1 MWKWYN
7 KWFNVEIDGGAY
19 VDLNECVRDYSEDII
34 KLFTDE
40 ELKEEIQKR
49 EDGRSKK
56 EVRINKLDTF
66 LSNLQVEVDE
76 HDVLTEIDNDD
87 LMEEVRSRGLDEV
100 EIIEPTKEE
109 LRKFICQAL
118 DINEM
123 YDDEEIFEML
133 RELWKTSKYISKR

>member
-1 MWKWYN
+1 MRWKWY
-7 KWFNVEIDGGAY
+7 NVEIDGGAY

-66 LSNLQVEVDE
+66 LSNLQVEVNGR
-76 HDVLTEIDNDD
+76 DVLSEIDNDD
-87 LMEEVRSRGLDEV
+87 LMEEVSSRELDEV
-100 EIIEPTKEE
+100 EIIDPTKEE
-109 LRKFICQAL
+109 LRKIICKAL

-123 YDDEEIFEML
+123 YDDEEICDML
-133 RELWKTSKYISKR
+133 KKIWNISKYKNGMK

>member
-7 KWFNVEIDGGAY
+7 IEIDGGAY

-49 EDGRSKK
+49 ENGRSRG

-66 LSNLQVEVDE
+66 LSNLQVEVGE
-76 HDVLTEIDNDD
+76 
-87 LMEEVRSRGLDEV
+87 
-100 EIIEPTKEE
+100 
-109 LRKFICQAL
+109 
-118 DINEM
+118 
-123 YDDEEIFEML
+123 
-133 RELWKTSKYISKR
+133 

>member
-1 MWKWYN
+1 MLRWYN
-7 KWFNVEIDGGAY
+7 VEVDGGAY

-56 EVRINKLDTF
+56 EVRIDKLDTF
-66 LSNLQVEVDE
+66 LSNLQVEVDGY
-76 HDVLTEIDNDD
+76 DALSEIDNDD

-123 YDDEEIFEML
+123 YDDEEIFEIL

>member
-1 MWKWYN
+1 MWKWY
-7 KWFNVEIDGGAY
+7 NVEIDGGAY

-66 LSNLQVEVDE
+66 LSNLQVVVDGN
-76 HDVLTEIDNDD
+76 DVLLEIDNDD

-100 EIIEPTKEE
+100 EIIEPMKEE
-109 LRKFICQAL
+109 LRKVICQAL

-133 RELWKTSKYISKR
+133 RELWITSKYISKR

>member
-7 KWFNVEIDGGAY
+7 IEIDGGAY

-66 LSNLQVEVDE
+66 LSNLQVEVDG
-76 HDVLTEIDNDD
+76 HDVLSEIDNDD

-100 EIIEPTKEE
+100 EIIEPMKEE
-109 LRKFICQAL
+109 LRKIICQAL

-123 YDDEEIFEML
+123 YDDEEICDML
-133 RELWKTSKYISKR
+133 KEIWNISKYKNGMK

>member
-1 MWKWYN
+1 MLRWYN
-7 KWFNVEIDGGAY
+7 VEVDGGAY

-49 EDGRSKK
+49 ENGRSKK

-66 LSNLQVEVDE
+66 LSNLQVEVDG

-100 EIIEPTKEE
+100 EIIEPMKEE
-109 LRKFICQAL
+109 LRKVICQAL

-133 RELWKTSKYISKR
+133 RELWITSKYISKR

>member
-1 MWKWYN
+1 M
-7 KWFNVEIDGGAY
+7 DGGAY

-66 LSNLQVEVDE
+66 LSDLQVEVYGY
-76 HDVLTEIDNDD
+76 DVLSEIDNDD

-123 YDDEEIFEML
+123 YDDEEICDML
-133 RELWKTSKYISKR
+133 KEIWNISKYKNGMK

>member
-1 MWKWYN
+1 MWKWY
-7 KWFNVEIDGGAY
+7 NVEIDGGAY

-34 KLFTDE
+34 KLFTDD

-56 EVRINKLDTF
+56 EVRIDNLDTF
-66 LSNLQVEVDE
+66 LSNLQVEIDGY
-76 HDVLTEIDNDD
+76 DLLSEIGNDD

>member
-1 MWKWYN
+1 MWKWY
-7 KWFNVEIDGGAY
+7 NVEIDGGAY
-19 VDLNECVRDYSEDII
+19 VDLNEYVRDYSEDII

-49 EDGRSKK
+49 ENGRSKK

-66 LSNLQVEVDE
+66 LSNLKVEVE
-76 HDVLTEIDNDD
+76 GHDVLLEIDNDD

-100 EIIEPTKEE
+100 EIIEPEKEE
-109 LRKFICQAL
+109 LRKIICQAL

-123 YDDEEIFEML
+123 YDDEEICDML
-133 RELWKTSKYISKR
+133 KEIWNISKYKNGMK

>member
-7 KWFNVEIDGGAY
+7 IEIDGGAY

-56 EVRINKLDTF
+56 EVRVYKLDTF
-66 LSNLQVEVDE
+66 LRNLRVEVNG
-76 HDVLTEIDNDD
+76 HDALSEIDNDD
-87 LMEEVRSRGLDEV
+87 LMEEVSSRGLDEV

-109 LRKFICQAL
+109 LRKIICKAL

-123 YDDEEIFEML
+123 YDDEEICDML
-133 RELWKTSKYISKR
+133 KKIWNISKYKNGMK

>member
-1 MWKWYN
+1 MLRWYN
-7 KWFNVEIDGGAY
+7 VEVDGGAY

-66 LSNLQVEVDE
+66 LSNLQVEVDGQ
-76 HDVLTEIDNDD
+76 DVLSEIDNDD

-100 EIIEPTKEE
+100 EIIEPMKEE
-109 LRKFICQAL
+109 LRKVICQAL

-133 RELWKTSKYISKR
+133 RELWITSKYISKR

>member
-7 KWFNVEIDGGAY
+7 YNVEIDGGAY

-49 EDGRSKK
+49 ENGRSKK

-66 LSNLQVEVDE
+66 LSNLKVEVDGN
-76 HDVLTEIDNDD
+76 DVLLEIDNDD

-109 LRKFICQAL
+109 LRKIICQAL

>member
-1 MWKWYN
+1 MWKWY
-7 KWFNVEIDGGAY
+7 NVEIDGGAY

-49 EDGRSKK
+49 ENGRSKK

-66 LSNLQVEVDE
+66 LSNLQVEVDGY
-76 HDVLTEIDNDD
+76 DVLSEIDNDD

-109 LRKFICQAL
+109 LRKCICQAL

-123 YDDEEIFEML
+123 YDDEEICDML
-133 RELWKTSKYISKR
+133 KEIWSISKYKNGMK

>member
-7 KWFNVEIDGGAY
+7 IEIDGGAY

-49 EDGRSKK
+49 ENGRSKK
-56 EVRINKLDTF
+56 EVRISKLDMF
-66 LSNLQVEVDE
+66 LSNLQVEVDGQ
-76 HDVLTEIDNDD
+76 DVLSEIDNDD

-100 EIIEPTKEE
+100 EIIEPEKEE
-109 LRKFICQAL
+109 LRKIICQAL

-133 RELWKTSKYISKR
+133 RELWITSKYISKR

>member
-7 KWFNVEIDGGAY
+7 VDIDGGAY

-40 ELKEEIQKR
+40 ELKEEIKKR

-66 LSNLQVEVDE
+66 LSNLQVEVDG
-76 HDVLTEIDNDD
+76 HDVLLEIDNDD

-100 EIIEPTKEE
+100 EIIDPTKEE
-109 LRKFICQAL
+109 LRKIICQAL

-133 RELWKTSKYISKR
+133 RELWITSKYISKR

>member
-1 MWKWYN
+1 M
-7 KWFNVEIDGGAY
+7 EIDGGAY
-19 VDLNECVRDYSEDII
+19 VDLNECVRDYREDII

-66 LSNLQVEVDE
+66 LRNLRVEVDR
-76 HDVLTEIDNDD
+76 HDALSEIDNDD
-87 LMEEVRSRGLDEV
+87 LMEEVSSRGLDEV

-109 LRKFICQAL
+109 LRKIICKAL

-123 YDDEEIFEML
+123 YDDEEICDML
-133 RELWKTSKYISKR
+133 KKYGILVNIKME

>member
-7 KWFNVEIDGGAY
+7 IEVDGGAY

-40 ELKEEIQKR
+40 ELREEIQNRKK
-49 EDGRSKK
+49 GRSRG

-66 LSNLQVEVDE
+66 LSNLQVEVDG
-76 HDVLTEIDNDD
+76 HDVLLEIDNDD

-133 RELWKTSKYISKR
+133 RELWITSKYISKR

>member
-7 KWFNVEIDGGAY
+7 LEIDGGAY

-40 ELKEEIQKR
+40 ELREEIQNRKK
-49 EDGRSKK
+49 GRSRG

-66 LSNLQVEVDE
+66 LSNLKVEVDGY
-76 HDVLTEIDNDD
+76 DVLSEIDNDD

-109 LRKFICQAL
+109 LRKCICQTL

>member
-7 KWFNVEIDGGAY
+7 IEIDGGAY

-49 EDGRSKK
+49 EDGISKK

-66 LSNLQVEVDE
+66 LSNLQVEVE
-76 HDVLTEIDNDD
+76 GRDVLLEIDNDD

-100 EIIEPTKEE
+100 EIIEPEKEE
-109 LRKFICQAL
+109 LRKIICQTL

-123 YDDEEIFEML
+123 YDDEEICDML
-133 RELWKTSKYISKR
+133 KEIWNISKYKNGMK

>member
-1 MWKWYN
+1 
-7 KWFNVEIDGGAY
+7 
-19 VDLNECVRDYSEDII
+19 LNECVRDYSEDII

-56 EVRINKLDTF
+56 EVRIDKLDTF
-66 LSNLQVEVDE
+66 LSNLQVEVDGQ
-76 HDVLTEIDNDD
+76 DVLSEIDNDD

-109 LRKFICQAL
+109 LRKFICQTL

-133 RELWKTSKYISKR
+133 RELWKTSKYLSKR

>member
-7 KWFNVEIDGGAY
+7 IEIDGGAY
-19 VDLNECVRDYSEDII
+19 VDLNEYAREYSEDII

-56 EVRINKLDTF
+56 EVRIDKLDTF
-66 LSNLQVEVDE
+66 LSNLQVEVDGQ
-76 HDVLTEIDNDD
+76 DVLSEIDNDD

>member
-1 MWKWYN
+1 MWKWY
-7 KWFNVEIDGGAY
+7 NVEIDGGAY
-19 VDLNECVRDYSEDII
+19 VDLNEYVRDYSEDII

-40 ELKEEIQKR
+40 ELREEIQNRKK
-49 EDGRSKK
+49 GRSRG

-66 LSNLQVEVDE
+66 LSNLKVEVDGY
-76 HDVLTEIDNDD
+76 DVLSEIDNDD

-109 LRKFICQAL
+109 LRKCICQTL

>member
-7 KWFNVEIDGGAY
+7 IEIDGGAY

-49 EDGRSKK
+49 ENGRSKK

-66 LSNLQVEVDE
+66 LSNLQVEVDGN
-76 HDVLTEIDNDD
+76 DVLTEIDNDD

>member
-1 MWKWYN
+1 MWKWYSY
-7 KWFNVEIDGGAY
+7 NVEIDGGAY

-49 EDGRSKK
+49 ENGRSKK

-66 LSNLQVEVDE
+66 LSNLKVEVDGN
-76 HDVLTEIDNDD
+76 DVLLEIDNDD

-109 LRKFICQAL
+109 LRKIICQAL

-133 RELWKTSKYISKR
+133 RELWKTSKYIRKR

>member
-7 KWFNVEIDGGAY
+7 IEVDGGAY

-66 LSNLQVEVDE
+66 LSNLQVEVDG
-76 HDVLTEIDNDD
+76 HDVLSEIDNGD

-133 RELWKTSKYISKR
+133 RELWITSKYISKR

>member
-7 KWFNVEIDGGAY
+7 LEIDGGAY

-40 ELKEEIQKR
+40 ELREEIQNRKK
-49 EDGRSKK
+49 GRSRG

-66 LSNLQVEVDE
+66 LSNLKVEVDGY
-76 HDVLTEIDNDD
+76 DVLSEIDNDD

-133 RELWKTSKYISKR
+133 REVWKTSKYISKR

>member
-1 MWKWYN
+1 MLRWYN
-7 KWFNVEIDGGAY
+7 VEVDGGAY

-49 EDGRSKK
+49 ENGRSKK

-66 LSNLQVEVDE
+66 LSNLQVEVDG

-100 EIIEPTKEE
+100 EIIEPEKEE
-109 LRKFICQAL
+109 LRKIICQAL

-123 YDDEEIFEML
+123 YDDEEICDML
-133 RELWKTSKYISKR
+133 KEIWSISKYKNGMK

>member
-1 MWKWYN
+1 MWKWY
-7 KWFNVEIDGGAY
+7 NVEIDGGAY

-66 LSNLQVEVDE
+66 LSNLQVEVDG
-76 HDVLTEIDNDD
+76 HDLLLEIDNYD

-100 EIIEPTKEE
+100 EIIEPEKEE

>member
-1 MWKWYN
+1 MWKWY
-7 KWFNVEIDGGAY
+7 NVEIDGGAY

-49 EDGRSKK
+49 ENGRSKK

-66 LSNLQVEVDE
+66 LSNLQVEVDGR
-76 HDVLTEIDNDD
+76 DVLLEIDNDD

-100 EIIEPTKEE
+100 EIIEPMKEE
-109 LRKFICQAL
+109 LRKIICKAL

-123 YDDEEIFEML
+123 YDDEEICDML
-133 RELWKTSKYISKR
+133 KKIWNISKYKNGMK

>member
-1 MWKWYN
+1 M
-7 KWFNVEIDGGAY
+7 
-19 VDLNECVRDYSEDII
+19 NECVRDYSEDII

-66 LSNLQVEVDE
+66 LSNLQVEVE
-76 HDVLTEIDNDD
+76 GRDVLLEIDNDD

-123 YDDEEIFEML
+123 YDDEEVCDML
-133 RELWKTSKYISKR
+133 KEIWSISKYKNGMK

>member
-7 KWFNVEIDGGAY
+7 VDIDGGAY

-66 LSNLQVEVDE
+66 LSNLQVEVDG
-76 HDVLTEIDNDD
+76 HDVLLEIDNDD
-87 LMEEVRSRGLDEV
+87 LMEEVRSRGLDEI

-133 RELWKTSKYISKR
+133 RELWITSKYISKR

>member
-7 KWFNVEIDGGAY
+7 IEVDGGAY

-40 ELKEEIQKR
+40 ELREEIQNRKK
-49 EDGRSKK
+49 GRSRG

-66 LSNLQVEVDE
+66 LSNLKVEVDGY
-76 HDVLTEIDNDD
+76 DVLSEIDNDD

>member
-7 KWFNVEIDGGAY
+7 IEIDGGAY

-49 EDGRSKK
+49 ENGKSRG

-66 LSNLQVEVDE
+66 LSNLQVEVDGQ
-76 HDVLTEIDNDD
+76 DVLSEIDNDD

>member
-7 KWFNVEIDGGAY
+7 IEVDGGAY

-34 KLFTDE
+34 KLFTDD

-56 EVRINKLDTF
+56 EVRIDKLDTF
-66 LSNLQVEVDE
+66 LSNLQVEVDGY
-76 HDVLTEIDNDD
+76 DLLSEIDNDD

-133 RELWKTSKYISKR
+133 RELWITSKYISKR

>member
-7 KWFNVEIDGGAY
+7 VGLDGGAY
-19 VDLNECVRDYSEDII
+19 VDLNEYVRDYSEDII

-56 EVRINKLDTF
+56 EIRINKLDTF
-66 LSNLQVEVDE
+66 LSNLQVEVDA
-76 HDVLTEIDNDD
+76 HDALLEIDNDD

-109 LRKFICQAL
+109 LRKLICQAL

-133 RELWKTSKYISKR
+133 RELWITSKYISKRY